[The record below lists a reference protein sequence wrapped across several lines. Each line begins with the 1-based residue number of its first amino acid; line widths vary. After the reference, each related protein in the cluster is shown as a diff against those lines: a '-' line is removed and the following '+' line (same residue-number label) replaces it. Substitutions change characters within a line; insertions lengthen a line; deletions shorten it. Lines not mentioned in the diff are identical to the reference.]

1 MTQGC
6 VCLAWVEIRDGLD
19 LTNIQNLRVFFQK
32 LLVEIQGGVTEGLL
46 NRRLIIVPSAFIALM
61 L

>member
-1 MTQGC
+1 MG
-6 VCLAWVEIRDGLD
+6 CLAWVDIRDGLD